1 MLKLVGRFAIVA
13 VMISGFETPSW
24 AANSVTPAPAP
35 TMECNQYEGAAKV
48 SCIQIELQLK
58 QAQVNAWIATSQH
71 DSDVYAQQVRTEQLQ
86 LIRGPLVLGI
96 VVVVVAIG
104 LWLSVSQFSKSSKI
118 HQRPVKSSE
127 DAAKP
132 AIDDS
137 TDLKISLQGLEL
149 KTAAVGL
156 AIFVISLAFLY
167 LYWTT
172 GCAGGCS

>member
-1 MLKLVGRFAIVA
+1 MLKLVVCFAIVA
-13 VMISGFETPSW
+13 MVLGSEMPSW
-24 AANSVTPAPAP
+24 AANPKTPAPAP
-35 TMECNQYEGAAKV
+35 TMECNQFEGAAKE
-48 SCIQIELQLK
+48 SCVQIELQVK
-58 QAQVNAWIATSQH
+58 QAQANAWMATSQH

-86 LIRGPLVLGI
+86 RVRGPLILGI
-96 VVVVVAIG
+96 VVIVVAIG
-104 LWLSVSQFSKSSKI
+104 LWLSVSQFAKSSKI
-118 HQRPVKSSE
+118 HERPVKSSE
-127 DAAKP
+127 DAAK
-132 AIDDS
+132 AAVNDS